1 MLTLSADMDE
11 SSSLLDLLECSV
23 CLERLDTT
31 AKVLPCQHTFC
42 RRCLENIVSSRSELR
57 CPECR
62 ILVDCGVDDLPA
74 NILLVRLLDGIK
86 QRPQRGGGGGGAGAG
101 GRQSLPGGSLQGYAA
116 GISASPPGT
125 AVRELP
131 VATRSSPVKNIP
143 ALPCGKA
150 LYSYEGKEPGD
161 LQFSKG
167 DIIILR
173 RKVDDNWYHGEL
185 NGCHGFLPAS
195 YIQLLRP
202 LSQTPPQGKALY
214 DFEVKDKDQD
224 KDCLAFSKDEVLTVI
239 RRVDENWAEGMLGDK
254 IGIFP
259 ILYVELNETAKQ
271 LMEIDKPMPA
281 NAPGTS
287 SEPALLGS
295 CSLGSSPIAS
305 PPNGNGSGHRRG
317 EGKKNAKKRHSFS
330 ALSVSQRTT
339 QLNNRH
345 SMEISHPVLISSS
358 DPRAAARIQDASP
371 PGPSLS
377 SAGLPLPPKVASLTS
392 ELLAH
397 AKVQLPLNIYLAL
410 YAYKPQKADELELR
424 KGEMY
429 RVTEKCQ
436 DGWFKGTSLRT
447 AASGVFPG
455 NYVTPVS
462 RAPFGLGVTR
472 GSCLPSPGGGGSG
485 CSPVASKSSDPSS
498 PGSVGPSMSR
508 PSPTLVTSANSVHS
522 RDHSPASSP
531 QTAAAQLKNCLRSNQ
546 HQARTSMQ
554 LIHSP
559 PAGSPERPTVAL
571 SPLRPQS
578 SSPSR
583 CSGQSGRPLSMVSP
597 GPSLGPSPLSSPASR
612 PILSLSSPLSCLT
625 PPNMSPVLLNGDPA
639 SPQTPSPG
647 PSHSPTSGVLAPKA
661 EKKER
666 KAAGL
671 LKLLSGA
678 AAKKKPRSPT
688 SSPPTHD
695 PSLVGQGAVA
705 TDPTQNS
712 HHHHYHAR
720 SGSCP
725 LSSQGRAGSC
735 PIESEMAATR
745 ASSALMVF
753 RPEPKPLS
761 RERYRVLVP
770 YPPQSE
776 AEIELREGDVVFV
789 HKKRED
795 GWYKGTLQRTGQTGL
810 FPGSFVESF

>member
-1 MLTLSADMDE
+1 SPLSAQLLESGGDRERAQMLTLSADMDE

-42 RRCLENIVSSRSELR
+42 RRCLENIVSSRNELR

-86 QRPQRGGGGGGAGAG
+86 QRPQRGSGGGGGVGAG
-101 GRQSLPGGSLQGYAA
+101 GRQSLAGGSLSESFVYFSAA
-116 GISASPPGT
+116 SALSYGCN
-125 AVRELP
+125 LLKNM
-131 VATRSSPVKNIP
+131 SNIP

-271 LMEIDKPMPA
+271 LMEIDKPIPA
-281 NAPGTS
+281 NAPGPS
-287 SEPALLGS
+287 SEPAPLGPCPS
-295 CSLGSSPIAS
+295 GPSPSAS
-305 PPNGNGSGHRRG
+305 PSNGNGFGHRRG
-317 EGKKNAKKRHSFS
+317 EGKKNAKKRHSFT
-330 ALSVSQRTT
+330 ALSVSQRAA

-358 DPRAAARIQDASP
+358 DPRAAARIQVHANAVMYTDPIITERMASI
-371 PGPSLS
+371 
-377 SAGLPLPPKVASLTS
+377 TS

-462 RAPFGLGVTR
+462 
-472 GSCLPSPGGGGSG
+472 SPGGGSG
-485 CSPVASKSSDPSS
+485 CSQVASKILDPSS
-498 PGSVGPSMSR
+498 PGSPGPSSSR
-508 PSPTLVTSANSVHS
+508 PGTPLVNSANAVNSI
-522 RDHSPASSP
+522 SPASSP
-531 QTAAAQLKNCLRSNQ
+531 QTAAAQLKNCLRSSQ
-546 HQARTSMQ
+546 HTVNQARTS
-554 LIHSP
+554 IPS
-559 PAGSPERPTVAL
+559 AASPERPTVAI
-571 SPLRPQS
+571 SPLRSQS

-583 CSGQSGRPLSMVSP
+583 CPGQSGRPLSMVSP

-612 PILSLSSPLSCLT
+612 PILPLSSPLSCLT
-625 PPNMSPVLLNGDPA
+625 PPNVSAVLLNGESA
-639 SPQTPSPG
+639 SPLQPPSPG
-647 PSHSPTSGVLAPKA
+647 PSHTPAQGVLAPKA
-661 EKKER
+661 EKVRLILPLHR
-666 KAAGL
+666 K
-671 LKLLSGA
+671 SGSLDTNF
-678 AAKKKPRSPT
+678 PM
-688 SSPPTHD
+688 SPP
-695 PSLVGQGAVA
+695 
-705 TDPTQNS
+705 
-712 HHHHYHAR
+712 
-720 SGSCP
+720 
-725 LSSQGRAGSC
+725 
-735 PIESEMAATR
+735 ATR
-745 ASSALMVF
+745 AGNALMVL

-761 RERYRVLVP
+761 RERWAHRHMKTHLNSLYCG
-770 YPPQSE
+770 
-776 AEIELREGDVVFV
+776 IIN
-789 HKKRED
+789 HK
-795 GWYKGTLQRTGQTGL
+795 QTVGENKA
-810 FPGSFVESF
+810 GSLSRGAFMTSWCS

>member
-1 MLTLSADMDE
+1 MSSINEMLFPMKGLI
-11 SSSLLDLLECSV
+11 L
-23 CLERLDTT
+23 TT
-31 AKVLPCQHTFC
+31 
-42 RRCLENIVSSRSELR
+42 
-57 CPECR
+57 
-62 ILVDCGVDDLPA
+62 
-74 NILLVRLLDGIK
+74 
-86 QRPQRGGGGGGAGAG
+86 
-101 GRQSLPGGSLQGYAA
+101 
-116 GISASPPGT
+116 
-125 AVRELP
+125 
-131 VATRSSPVKNIP
+131 
-143 ALPCGKA
+143 LPCGKA

-271 LMEIDKPMPA
+271 LMEIDKPA
-281 NAPGTS
+281 VTSAPGPS
-287 SEPALLGS
+287 SEPAPLGP
-295 CSLGSSPIAS
+295 CSPGPSPSSSPA
-305 PPNGNGSGHRRG
+305 NGNGSGQRRG
-317 EGKKNAKKRHSFS
+317 EGKKNAKKRHSFT
-330 ALSVSQRTT
+330 ALSVTQRAA

-371 PGPSLS
+371 PGPSPS
-377 SAGLPLPPKVASLTS
+377 SAGVLVPPKVASITS

-462 RAPFGLGVTR
+462 RAPFGVGAPR
-472 GSCLPSPGGGGSG
+472 PSSMSSPVGGGGG
-485 CSPVASKSSDPSS
+485 GGGVCRS
-498 PGSVGPSMSR
+498 PGPSASPR
-508 PSPTLVTSANSVHS
+508 PATPLVTSANPI
-522 RDHSPASSP
+522 SPASSP
-531 QTAAAQLKNCLRSNQ
+531 QTAAAQLKNCLRSSQ
-546 HQARTSMQ
+546 HTVNQARTTMQ
-554 LIHSP
+554 LVHSP
-559 PAGSPERPTVAL
+559 PAGSPERPTVVV

-583 CSGQSGRPLSMVSP
+583 CPSQSGRPLSMVSP
-597 GPSLGPSPLSSPASR
+597 GTTLVPSPLSSPASR
-612 PILSLSSPLSCLT
+612 PLLPLSSPLSCLT
-625 PPNMSPVLLNGDPA
+625 PPNTSAVLLNGGPA
-639 SPQTPSPG
+639 SPLQPPSPG
-647 PSHSPTSGVLAPKA
+647 PSHSPTQGALAPKA

-666 KAAGL
+666 KAGGL

-678 AAKKKPRSPT
+678 AAKKKPRSPP

-695 PSLVGQGAVA
+695 PSLAGPGTVVI
-705 TDPTQNS
+705 DPAHHP
-712 HHHHYHAR
+712 HHHHHHAR

-725 LSSQGRAGSC
+725 MASQGRAGSC
-735 PIESEMAATR
+735 PIESDMAGAIGLEPLHRKSGSLDTNFPRSPPATR
-745 ASSALMVF
+745 TGNVLMVL

-761 RERYRVLVP
+761 RERYRVVVP

>member
-1 MLTLSADMDE
+1 MDE

-42 RRCLENIVSSRSELR
+42 RRCLENILSSRNELR

-62 ILVDCGVDDLPA
+62 IL
-74 NILLVRLLDGIK
+74 
-86 QRPQRGGGGGGAGAG
+86 QRPHPFPGLTSGLRC
-101 GRQSLPGGSLQGYAA
+101 RNIIYRHTSCLP
-116 GISASPPGT
+116 SALSFLKGQTPPPLNVSPPI
-125 AVRELP
+125 R
-131 VATRSSPVKNIP
+131 NIP

-224 KDCLAFSKDEVLTVI
+224 KDCLAFSKDSVLTVI

-271 LMEIDKPMPA
+271 LMEIDKPTT
-281 NAPGTS
+281 TS
-287 SEPALLGS
+287 
-295 CSLGSSPIAS
+295 
-305 PPNGNGSGHRRG
+305 
-317 EGKKNAKKRHSFS
+317 GKKNAKKRHSFT
-330 ALSVSQRTT
+330 ALSVTQRAA

-345 SMEISHPVLISSS
+345 SMEISNPVLISSS
-358 DPRAAARIQDASP
+358 DPRAAARIQVNTQGPDISSNGAKMRP
-371 PGPSLS
+371 PL
-377 SAGLPLPPKVASLTS
+377 APPPPR
-392 ELLAH
+392 
-397 AKVQLPLNIYLAL
+397 QGYLAL

-462 RAPFGLGVTR
+462 
-472 GSCLPSPGGGGSG
+472 
-485 CSPVASKSSDPSS
+485 
-498 PGSVGPSMSR
+498 
-508 PSPTLVTSANSVHS
+508 
-522 RDHSPASSP
+522 
-531 QTAAAQLKNCLRSNQ
+531 
-546 HQARTSMQ
+546 
-554 LIHSP
+554 SP
-559 PAGSPERPTVAL
+559 PAGSPERPTVAV
-571 SPLRPQS
+571 SPLRPRAA
-578 SSPSR
+578 P
-583 CSGQSGRPLSMVSP
+583 RPVSP
-597 GPSLGPSPLSSPASR
+597 VGPSPWCPLARVWDPRRSPPRPPDLSCPCRHRCPASR
-612 PILSLSSPLSCLT
+612 LQTSQPRSCTVNQPVRHSLKLYKL
-625 PPNMSPVLLNGDPA
+625 NVHLLLN
-639 SPQTPSPG
+639 PQ
-647 PSHSPTSGVLAPKA
+647 
-661 EKKER
+661 KER
-666 KAAGL
+666 KAAAL

-678 AAKKKPRSPT
+678 AAKKKPRSPP

-695 PSLVGQGAVA
+695 TSLGASLIPSDDNA
-705 TDPTQNS
+705 NS
-712 HHHHYHAR
+712 VM
-720 SGSCP
+720 
-725 LSSQGRAGSC
+725 LWQGRAGSC
-735 PIESEMAATR
+735 PIESDMGAIGLEPLHRKSGSLDTNFPRSLPATR
-745 ASSALMVF
+745 TGSALMAL
-753 RPEPKPLS
+753 RPE
-761 RERYRVLVP
+761 YRVVVP

-789 HKKRED
+789 HKKRDD
-795 GWYKGTLQRTGQTGL
+795 GWYKGTLQRNGQTGL